1 MTAMGKLVVFV
12 IAFGLLIGLA
22 LPSGKRATAA
32 ATTNAAGE
40 KEVVLTRGST
50 GHFFTDAKVNDHGPV
65 EFIVDTGASIVAL
78 SMADARALGV
88 EVDPSNFTVVGE
100 GAGGPV
106 RGQEV
111 YLASVDVG
119 GIKVEHVKAVV
130 LEGSNMSLLGQ
141 TFLTHVDHVDMS
153 GDYLSLRDAG

>member
-1 MTAMGKLVVFV
+1 MGKLVAFV

-22 LPSGKRATAA
+22 LPSGKHAPAA
-32 ATTNAAGE
+32 AGSTSAAGE

-50 GHFFTDAKVNDHGPV
+50 GHFFTNAKINDHGPV

-78 SMADARALGV
+78 SIADATALEV
-88 EVDPSNFTVVGE
+88 EVDPRQFTVVGE

-106 RGQEV
+106 RGQEIT
-111 YLASVDVG
+111 LASVDVG
-119 GIKVEHVKAVV
+119 GIKVEHVRAVV
-130 LEGSNMSLLGQ
+130 LEGSTMSLLGQ

>member
-1 MTAMGKLVVFV
+1 MGKLVAFV

-22 LPSGKRATAA
+22 LPSGKHAPAQA
-32 ATTNAAGE
+32 STTAAGE

-50 GHFFTDAKVNDHGPV
+50 GHFFTDATVNDHGPV
-65 EFIVDTGASIVAL
+65 EFIVDTGASIIAL
-78 SMADARALGV
+78 SIADAKALGV
-88 EVDPSNFTVVGE
+88 EVDPSQFMVVGE

-111 YLASVDVG
+111 ILASVDVG

>member
-1 MTAMGKLVVFV
+1 MGKLVAFV

-22 LPSGKRATAA
+22 LPSGKHAA
-32 ATTNAAGE
+32 QASTTAAGE

-50 GHFFTDAKVNDHGPV
+50 GHFFADATVNDHGPV

-78 SMADARALGV
+78 SVPDAKALGV
-88 EVDPSNFTVVGE
+88 EVDPSQFMVVGE

-111 YLASVDVG
+111 ILASVDVG

>member
-1 MTAMGKLVVFV
+1 MGKLVAFV

-22 LPSGKRATAA
+22 LPSGKHAA
-32 ATTNAAGE
+32 QASTTAAGE

-50 GHFFTDAKVNDHGPV
+50 GHFFTDATVNDHGPV

-78 SMADARALGV
+78 SVPDAKALGV
-88 EVDPSNFTVVGE
+88 EVDPSQFMVVGE

-111 YLASVDVG
+111 TLASVDVG

-141 TFLTHVDHVDMS
+141 TFLTHVDMS